1 MRPHLQFPA
10 DFVTFTKENFNGKLH
25 FFVQWQVDLT
35 IWDTL
40 LDIYQKLSN
49 LEALKIELK
58 LEMWEVWSK
67 NDFKSYYYK

>member
-1 MRPHLQFPA
+1 MRSHLQFPV
-10 DFVTFTKENFNGKLH
+10 DLVTFTKENFNR
-25 FFVQWQVDLT
+25 T

-58 LEMWEVWSK
+58 LEM
-67 NDFKSYYYK
+67 